1 MILQAAGLA
10 VLASLS
16 PTALLVAAV
25 YLGSARPRLIVGFYL
40 IGAIVMSLV
49 MGLALVVA
57 LRATDLSRPTGHTPR
72 YELRLGLGI
81 ALLLGGIVVAR
92 RKPRPSD
99 GADKG
104 DGFVARMVAR
114 PGPRSAFA
122 VGLLVFAPGATF
134 IAALQVIATAR
145 AGVELTAAALVVV
158 VVINAMLVWL
168 PLVLHVVA
176 PDTTTRYLMSFNTWL
191 RAHSRVITAGLLV
204 VVGGLLIGN
213 GIYGL
218 VAT

>member
-1 MILQAAGLA
+1 MGL
-10 VLASLS
+10 
-16 PTALLVAAV
+16 LLV
-25 YLGSARPRLIVGFYL
+25 
-40 IGAIVMSLV
+40 
-49 MGLALVVA
+49 VV
-57 LRATDLSRPTGHTPR
+57 LRATDLSRPSGHTPR

-81 ALLLGGIVVAR
+81 ALLLAGIVVAR

-99 GADKG
+99 RADKG
-104 DGFVARMVAR
+104 DGFVARMVAQ

-134 IAALQVIATAR
+134 VAALQVIATAR
-145 AGVELTAAALVVV
+145 ADVELTVAALVVV

-168 PLVLHVVA
+168 PLVVHVVA
-176 PDTTTRYLMSFNTWL
+176 PDLTTRYLTSFNTWL
-191 RAHSRVITAGLLV
+191 RSHSRAITAGLLV
-204 VVGGLLIGN
+204 VVGALLIGN